1 MADQIEITVLAAEA
15 GPGVHAL
22 ARRVASL
29 GVSVSDVQ
37 EAIGVVSGFADADQL
52 ERVRALPGVD
62 AVEAAREIQLPPPES
77 DIQ

>member
-1 MADQIEITVLAAEA
+1 MADRIEITVLAAEA
-15 GPGVHAL
+15 GPTVHTL

-37 EAIGVVSGFADADQL
+37 EAIGVVCGVADADQL
-52 ERVRALPGVD
+52 ERVRALPGVET
-62 AVEAAREIQLPPPES
+62 VEAARAVQLPPPES

>member
-1 MADQIEITVLAAEA
+1 MADQIEITVLAAEP
-15 GPGVHAL
+15 GPGVRAL

-37 EAIGVVSGFADADQL
+37 ESIGVVSGFADADQL

-62 AVEAAREIQLPPPES
+62 AVEAARAIQLPPPEA
-77 DIQ
+77 DVQ